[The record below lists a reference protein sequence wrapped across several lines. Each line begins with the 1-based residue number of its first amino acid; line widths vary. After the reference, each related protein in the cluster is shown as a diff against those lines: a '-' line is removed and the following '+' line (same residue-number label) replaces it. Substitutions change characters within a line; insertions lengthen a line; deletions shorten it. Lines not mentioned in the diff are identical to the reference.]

1 MKLPIRNLT
10 KKERKRLQKENR
22 LRSDLEVFLDFHNHK
37 MELLRTISSFLGFA
51 FSALVF
57 LKVFNI
63 LK

>member
-1 MKLPIRNLT
+1 MKLPIHYLS
-10 KKERKRLQKENR
+10 KKERKRLEKENK

-37 MELLRTISSFLGFA
+37 MELLRTVFSILAFVFSS
-51 FSALVF
+51 LVF